1 MIRILLLIGVFHAM
15 IYATPMYVM
24 SAEINV
30 MEAPSMDGNPITK
43 LRHGTKINVQKS
55 SGIWVYIQTKTTQGW
70 VCKFNLVDH
79 DPKQTSVIEAIQR
92 TNLNKRAR
100 KRASSYSTAATT
112 RGFNESED
120 KIATTSDFMAVKRMM
135 TFLPTPT
142 EVTDFM
148 EKGQLNHQ

>member
-1 MIRILLLIGVFHAM
+1 MIRILLLIGAFHAM

-24 SAEINV
+24 SGEINV
-30 MEAPSMDGNPITK
+30 MESPSMDGNPITK
-43 LRHGTKINVQKS
+43 LRHGTKIDVQKAVGFGS
-55 SGIWVYIQTKTTQGW
+55 IFKQKTKGW

-79 DPKQTSVIEAIQR
+79 DPKRTSVIEAIQR

-142 EVTDFM
+142 EVSDFM
-148 EKGQLNHQ
+148 EKGQLNYQ